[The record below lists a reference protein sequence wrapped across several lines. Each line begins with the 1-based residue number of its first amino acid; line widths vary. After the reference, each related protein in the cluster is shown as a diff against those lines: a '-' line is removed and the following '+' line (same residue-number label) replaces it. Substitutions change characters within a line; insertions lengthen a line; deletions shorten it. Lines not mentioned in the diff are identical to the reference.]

1 MIPVL
6 NSKIEKLLVD
16 VENAFLPLSQESW
29 AMNQSSQG
37 VFPRSRNTQ
46 TVANMEAGKFR
57 RLFNRHRTAY
67 RFFN

>member
-6 NSKIEKLLVD
+6 DAKIEKLLVD
-16 VENAFLPLSQESW
+16 VENTYLPLSEEAW
-29 AMNQSSQG
+29 AMNQPLQR
-37 VFPRSRNTQ
+37 VFPRKRNTQ